1 MTNSNQP
8 IWLLLA
14 MLIDK
19 ITRITRITNIYRPRF
34 RLCIAGRSMAVD

>member
-19 ITRITRITNIYRPRF
+19 ITRITNIYRPRF